1 VDTKATTRCRT
12 SHGIGIKPT
21 LNLKGKNDMRKFVL
35 TNLVLG
41 SLGLTVFSSAPLT
54 GTVAHQAHEM
64 ACNETAVNAMDAD
77 IQSMPDGQAKTAATK
92 EMGMAKDMMGKKDME
107 SCGAHMQN
115 AMKAMDE

>member
-1 VDTKATTRCRT
+1 
-12 SHGIGIKPT
+12 
-21 LNLKGKNDMRKFVL
+21 MRKFAL

-41 SLGLTVFSSAPLT
+41 VLGLTALLSASLT
-54 GTVAHQAHEM
+54 VAVAHQAHEM

-77 IQSMPDGQAKTAATK
+77 IQSMPDGQAKTAASK
-92 EMGMAKDMMGKKDME
+92 EMGMAKGMMGKKDME

>member
-1 VDTKATTRCRT
+1 
-12 SHGIGIKPT
+12 
-21 LNLKGKNDMRKFVL
+21 MRKFVL

-41 SLGLTVFSSAPLT
+41 SLSLTAFLSAPLPDA
-54 GTVAHQAHEM
+54 VAHQAHQM

-115 AMKAMDE
+115 AMKAIDE